1 MAAEINIG
9 GVTFKGGKIF
19 GVLIALSTAV
29 GALYGGFEVYKRYLD
44 MEQKI
49 NEFVA
54 PDLSGFDKKIELSKA
69 EMDKRLELIE
79 QELDMIKT
87 EMSMILEEVS
97 LVASTAKELKDD
109 LKADLRQMDGD
120 NRHIT
125 EIVNDVEDRQKEDN
139 RELLDEMKL
148 LEESLDLK
156 INKALNNPLS
166 GMSAKSK

>member
-1 MAAEINIG
+1 MAEVNVG
-9 GVTFKGGKIF
+9 GISFKGGKIF

-44 MEQKI
+44 MEEKI

-120 NRHIT
+120 IRHIT
-125 EIVNDVEDRQKEDN
+125 EIVNDVEDRQKEDT

-166 GMSAKSK
+166 GMSAKTK

>member
-1 MAAEINIG
+1 MAEVNIG
-9 GVTFKGGKIF
+9 GVSFKGGKIF

-120 NRHIT
+120 IRHIT